1 MDEVAF
7 FHSLPKGMRSKAHNA
22 LVSLVRL
29 TDDMGDPVL
38 CALKGRDGSDIPAE
52 EGVRHIRLGIALAT
66 MEVGPD
72 ATTWSLRSRDHEDS
86 ATLLTLTDASS
97 DASDSPDTAES
108 IRDALKK
115 SAERALR
122 VIGKRNNLFGDPD
135 FIMPDGSVKGAILDN
150 AQNALESA
158 SAILDEGMAS
168 NPETWITITHPGW
181 DDTSGF
187 ATVGG
192 DGMDEIVMPVAD
204 LPKAVKV
211 NFVSVDP
218 LTLEMVPLKWA
229 IADPI
234 LLDPVDRLRALARL
248 PENALADPVNLC

>member
-1 MDEVAF
+1 MEEVAF

-29 TDDMGDPVL
+29 IDDIGDPTL
-38 CALKGRDGSDIPAE
+38 CAPKRGDGSDLPAE

-66 MEVGPD
+66 MEVGRD
-72 ATTWSLRSRDHEDS
+72 ATTWSLRSRDHDDS

-97 DASDSPDTAES
+97 AVSDAPDTAES
-108 IRDALKK
+108 IRDALRK

-122 VIGKRNNLFGDPD
+122 VIEKRNNLFGDPD
-135 FIMPDGSVKGAILDN
+135 FIMPDGSVKGAILD
-150 AQNALESA
+150 AAENALESA
-158 SAILDEGMAS
+158 SATLEEDLAKD
-168 NPETWITITHPGW
+168 PETWITISHPGW
-181 DDTSGF
+181 DDADGF

-192 DGMDEIVMPVAD
+192 AGTDEFVIPVAD

-218 LTLEMVPLKWA
+218 LTLEMVPLRWA
-229 IADPI
+229 IADPV

-248 PENALADPVNLC
+248 PENALADPGDLC